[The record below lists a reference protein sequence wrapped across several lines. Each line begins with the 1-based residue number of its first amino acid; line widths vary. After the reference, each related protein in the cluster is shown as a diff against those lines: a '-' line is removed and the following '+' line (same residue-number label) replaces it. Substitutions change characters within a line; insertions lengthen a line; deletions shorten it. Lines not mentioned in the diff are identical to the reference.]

1 MNINQVFVAG
11 NLTRIPELKRTPSG
25 ADVANFS
32 VAVNRTYTKD
42 NGEKVTTA
50 IFVPIIVW
58 GKQALNCYKFLTKG
72 SSVVVQG
79 RLDIRNYENKEGQK
93 RTITEVIAENV
104 QFAGPA
110 PSNNNNQQQQ
120 TEAEPEIVY
129 EMDENG
135 NVPGLF
141 GDDEA
146 TPF

>member
-1 MNINQVFVAG
+1 MNINQVFIAG

-25 ADVANFS
+25 ADVVNFS
-32 VAVNRTYTKD
+32 VAINRSYTKD
-42 NGEKVTTA
+42 GEKVSTA
-50 IFVPIIVW
+50 IFVPVVVW

-79 RLDIRNYENKEGQK
+79 RLDIRNYEKKEGQK

-104 QFAGPA
+104 QFAGSA
-110 PSNNNNQQQQ
+110 PSNNNNQPQQ
-120 TEAEPEIVY
+120 TEAEPEIIY

-141 GDDEA
+141 GDEA

>member
-1 MNINQVFVAG
+1 MNLNCVIIAG
-11 NLTRIPELKRTPSG
+11 NLTRDPEARRTPSG

-50 IFVPIIVW
+50 IFVLIIVW

-79 RLDIRNYENKEGQK
+79 RLDIRSYEKDGQK
-93 RTITEVIAENV
+93 KTVTEVIAENV
-104 QFAGPA
+104 QFAGSV
-110 PSNNNNQQQQ
+110 PSNNNQPQ
-120 TEAEPEIVY
+120 EEPEAVY
-129 EMDENG
+129 QMDENG